1 VNYTNVNYNAGGSK
15 ELTWCRE
22 VKSKIVAYFGFL
34 SSSSLLCF
42 FSSFTFLGRL
52 FSLCNCLSASVFIFF
67 VQPPCVVPPVLFSGF
82 LCSSTGFLGF
92 LPLPFFL
99 LCFGPLL
106 WFSSGELRF
115 WCSCCW
121 RWRPGL
127 LGVLDRRK
135 EAYCCGCGP
144 RLLKTT
150 ANTQETN
157 RQLLFA
163 LLKEKRHLA
172 RVTMIWRTSE
182 TERSRASGLLAEL
195 SAWGRSNS

>member
-1 VNYTNVNYNAGGSK
+1 
-15 ELTWCRE
+15 
-22 VKSKIVAYFGFL
+22 VKLKIVACFGSL
-34 SSSSLLCF
+34 GSSSLLCF
-42 FSSFTFLGRL
+42 SSSFTFLGRL
-52 FSLCNCLSASVFIFF
+52 FSPYNCLSASVFIFF
-67 VQPPCVVPPVLFSGF
+67 VWPPCVVPHVLFSGF
-82 LCSSTGFLGF
+82 LCLSTGFLSF

-144 RLLKTT
+144 QLLKTT

-157 RQLLFA
+157 RQLLFT
-163 LLKEKRHLA
+163 LLKESCCLA
-172 RVTMIWRTSE
+172 RVTMLWRTSG
-182 TERSRASGLLAEL
+182 TERSRAGGLLAEL
-195 SAWGRSNS
+195 SASGRSNS